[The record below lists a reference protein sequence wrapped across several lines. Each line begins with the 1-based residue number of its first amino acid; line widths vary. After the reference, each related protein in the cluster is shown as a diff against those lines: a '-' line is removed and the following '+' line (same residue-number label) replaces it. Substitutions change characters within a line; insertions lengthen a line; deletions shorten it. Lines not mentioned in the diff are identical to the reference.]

1 MNEVLFSDPRVT
13 IEFAYVTANCKVI
26 EGQIVSG
33 NLRDTY
39 DVIIEGVVEHTAYSV
54 EEAKKWI
61 KKEMENGTYK
71 TERCVDPEGF

>member
-1 MNEVLFSDPRVT
+1 MNEVLFSDPRIT
-13 IEFAYVTANCKVI
+13 IEFAYVTANCRVI

-33 NLRDTY
+33 NLKDTY
-39 DVIIEGVVEHTAYSV
+39 DVIIEGSVKHTADSV

-71 TERCVDPEGF
+71 AERCVCPADF